1 MKRMFFQSLPM
12 LCPQQICGGAMAMLL
27 LASLVWHSQALAH
40 TALKDSFPADGAAL
54 AAPPESI
61 LLTFNGPVRLLRFE
75 LFCKSAGDD
84 SPQPHATNF
93 FPASVPAHEHQ
104 MTVATEHVHAD
115 GSDATHGADTAFT
128 MRWAAMG
135 ADGHVLTGDI
145 RFSIDPQAAPQA
157 DPQADAQEATP

>member
-1 MKRMFFQSLPM
+1 MNRNSHTL
-12 LCPQQICGGAMAMLL
+12 LTLLLSCLL
-27 LASLVWHSQALAH
+27 LACLPWHSQALAH
-40 TALKDSFPADGAAL
+40 TALKESFPADGAAL

-93 FPASVPAHEHQ
+93 FPASIPAPEHQ
-104 MTVATEHVHAD
+104 MAVATEHVHAD
-115 GSDATHGADTAFT
+115 GSDASHGADTAFT
-128 MRWAAMG
+128 MHWAAMG
-135 ADGHVLTGDI
+135 ADGHVLTGDLSFVI
-145 RFSIDPQAAPQA
+145 